1 MLKKDYITVFTP
13 TFNRA
18 HTLSRLYDSLVIQ
31 TSRDFEWII
40 VDDGSSDN
48 TSSQVEKW
56 IEEGPI
62 KIQYYYQK
70 NKGKLAAQILAL
82 DHIDTELFTCIDSD
96 DYLPYDGIERILKFW
111 KANKKNNSAGIVGL
125 DAYEDGSVGEYLPE
139 VKECTYS
146 ELVDYYKIK
155 GDKKYVFDTEKYKK
169 YLPYPYFENEIF
181 HEVSW
186 IFTLIDQD
194 YKFLLSNEIYC
205 IIEYQQDGLSN
216 GLYKR
221 YKNSPKS
228 FIEYRK
234 IKMKYGINKKVVFK
248 NSIHYISSC
257 LFAKKWNFFKGSPN
271 KLYTFIAI
279 PFGILLNVYILYKI
293 RQNTHRIKQGKLN

>member
-1 MLKKDYITVFTP
+1 MKSITVFTP
-13 TFNRA
+13 TFNREK
-18 HTLSRLYDSLVIQ
+18 TLIRLYDSLCSQ
-31 TSRDFEWII
+31 SSQDFKWII
-40 VDDGSSDN
+40 VDDGSGDN
-48 TSSQVEKW
+48 TSAQVEIWKEEAR
-56 IEEGPI
+56 IE
-62 KIQYYYQK
+62 IQYYYQK

-82 DHIDTELFTCIDSD
+82 NYIDTELFTCIDSD
-96 DYLPYDGIERILKFW
+96 DYLPADGIEKILKFW
-111 KANKKNNSAGIVGL
+111 KANRKSNSAGIIGL
-125 DAYEDGSVGEYLPE
+125 DAYEDGSVAGEKLPDT
-139 VKECTYS
+139 KESTYS
-146 ELVDYYKIK
+146 ELVDHYKIK
-155 GDKKYVFDTEKYKK
+155 GDKKYIFDTEIYKK

-221 YKNSPKS
+221 YKDSPNS

-234 IKMKYGINKKVVFK
+234 VKMKYGINKKIVLK
-248 NSIHYISSC
+248 NSVHYISSC

-271 KLYTFIAI
+271 KLYTLIAI
-279 PFGILLNVYILYKI
+279 PFGIALNIYINHKVK
-293 RQNTHRIKQGKLN
+293 QNTHRIKQGKLI